1 MVHVPPLDPSLKGKN
16 VQVKFFDAN
25 MQEEHIVSYDTYIHH
40 HFMEIANDL
49 LDQDETGQKLFE
61 VLKNTKKVKYDP
73 YLDAPS
79 NGEQDSSLEDEEM
92 GQSP

>member
-1 MVHVPPLDPSLKGKN
+1 M
-16 VQVKFFDAN
+16 QVKFFDAD
-25 MQEEHIVSYDTYIHH
+25 MQEEHIVSYDTYIHR

-61 VLKNTKKVKYDP
+61 VLKNAKKVNYNP

-79 NGEQDSSLEDEEM
+79 DGEQDSSSEDEEM
-92 GQSP
+92 KGHSP